1 MMLKQAQEEI
11 HPHYRRRKAGGEEK
25 RQRGERVTERER
37 EAECLDSYSYVILHL
52 FWLDFN
58 FSFSSFDNVKNT
70 RTVQHVGDPSIQPL
84 LTT

>member
-37 EAECLDSYSYVILHL
+37 GRMFRFL
-52 FWLDFN
+52 FICNITPFL
-58 FSFSSFDNVKNT
+58 
-70 RTVQHVGDPSIQPL
+70 VGFQL
-84 LTT
+84 